1 MAPKKSGNKKGPIGI
16 KIKVPVEEPTTP
28 TSGPLNLATIKKPF
42 KNPRYTTPKKNKNLK
57 QLLAMEKTQDLSPDI
72 PTYQN
77 IECPPSIRPQKK
89 YCDITGLEARYTDPK
104 TGLRYHSAEIYQFIR
119 TLSVPNVQAYL
130 SSRNAAV
137 ILK

>member
-1 MAPKKSGNKKGPIGI
+1 
-16 KIKVPVEEPTTP
+16 
-28 TSGPLNLATIKKPF
+28 
-42 KNPRYTTPKKNKNLK
+42 
-57 QLLAMEKTQDLSPDI
+57 MEKTQDLSPDI
-72 PTYQN
+72 PTCKSLSLQSNRHYIMSLCQSSQILHACVDQN